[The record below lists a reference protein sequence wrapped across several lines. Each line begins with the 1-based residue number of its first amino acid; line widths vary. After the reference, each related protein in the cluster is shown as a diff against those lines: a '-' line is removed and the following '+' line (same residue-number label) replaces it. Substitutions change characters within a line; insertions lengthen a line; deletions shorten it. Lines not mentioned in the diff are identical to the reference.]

1 MKVDKIY
8 IVSLEAGNPVKQKE
22 IVGKLDILLE
32 DHPSVGYE
40 IVQAYDG
47 RNGKVP
53 EYCTPYANWKI
64 EGHENDWWNRDI
76 LGGEVGCSISHYM
89 CWQKQITDNEETCL
103 ILEEDFFPVGKL
115 IDLVLPKVEWDLAWL
130 GRYVFDAESEKQ
142 IDQYWVRPNR
152 SYNTHA
158 YVIKKKTAET
168 YLNEYDFINNLVPLD
183 EFTCATF
190 YEHPREDISKLFPV
204 KIKSIALKDEIVI
217 QKRPDGE
224 STVENSEPISTQ
236 IESESGETF
245 EILDTSDWEAWKEK
259 YVNLTMAQGEYDLML
274 DDLGN
279 NIYEFQLFTP
289 KFCKEA
295 IALAETLDNWTQD
308 RHEFYPTNDVLLKDI
323 RLQDIYHRVL
333 KEIVYPLC
341 IHIWHLE
348 GHRWKDMYSE
358 NFMIR
363 YTTERQSHLSLHHD
377 FSDISMVVKLNDEF
391 EGGGT
396 WFPRYNTLSNPSK
409 IGTASL
415 HPGRVTH
422 RHGARPISAGKR
434 YIAVSFMRQEK

>member
-1 MKVDKIY
+1 MKIDKIY
-8 IVSLEAGNPVKQKE
+8 IISLEAGDALKQKE
-22 IVGKLDILLE
+22 ILNKLDILLE
-32 DHPSVGYE
+32 NHGPVGYE

-47 RNGKVP
+47 RTGQIPK
-53 EYCTPYANWKI
+53 YCTPYSGWKI
-64 EGHENDWWNRDI
+64 EGHDNDWWSRDI
-76 LGGEVGCSISHYM
+76 LGGEVGCSISHYT
-89 CWQKQITDNEETCL
+89 CWQKQIQDNEETVL
-103 ILEEDFFPVGKL
+103 VLEEDFFPIGRLEDL
-115 IDLVLPKVEWDLAWL
+115 ILPNEEWDLAWL
-130 GRYVFDAESEKQ
+130 GRYVFDAKNEKSLNQ
-142 IDQYWVRPNR
+142 QWVKPGR

-158 YVIKKKTAET
+158 YVIKKNTANI
-168 YLNEYDFINNLVPLD
+168 YLNEYNFIDNLIPID
-183 EFTCATF
+183 EFTCASF
-190 YEHPREDISKLFPV
+190 YEHPRKDIAELFPV
-204 KIKSIALKDEIVI
+204 KIKSIALKNEIVT
-217 QKRPDGE
+217 QKRPEGE
-224 STVENSEPISTQ
+224 STVENSKP
-236 IESESGETF
+236 IESVSHDNTF
-245 EILDTSDWEAWKEK
+245 EILDVSDWEAWKEK

-295 IALAETLDNWTQD
+295 IALAETMDNWTQD
-308 RHEFYPTNDVLLKDI
+308 RHEFYPTNDVLLQDI

-348 GHRWKDMYSE
+348 GHKWKDMFSE

-434 YIAVSFMRQEK
+434 YIAVSFMRQDK